1 MSATDA
7 DVSDVL
13 AALGRVTRAV
23 SIAWDTTG
31 RVIGCYRA
39 TVDVA
44 QDAGAIH
51 WHERGVT
58 RSPSQTPAPARRTP
72 ARNAQIWRTDRGE
85 LILEHARTAVPVR
98 IARFPLC
105 QLDQL
110 DHLGNAWTPTTEP
123 HPCDRDFYIAAIRF
137 TPRAVELNWTVRTPR
152 GDERILARYR
162 F

>member
-7 DVSDVL
+7 DVSDVPETL
-13 AALGRVTRAV
+13 SRVTRAV
-23 SIAWDTTG
+23 SIAWDATG
-31 RVIGCYRA
+31 RVIGWYRA
-39 TVDVA
+39 AVDVA
-44 QDAGAIH
+44 QDTGAIR

-58 RSPSQTPAPARRTP
+58 RAPSQTPAPARRTP
-72 ARNAQIWRTDRGE
+72 ARNAQVWRTDHDE
-85 LILEHARTAVPVR
+85 LILEHARTAVPVC

-110 DHLGNAWTPTTEP
+110 DPLGDAWTPTTEP
-123 HPCDRDFYIAAIRF
+123 HPCDRDLYIAAIRF
-137 TPRAVELNWTVRTPR
+137 TPRAVELDWTVRTPR